1 MLKNIDLYLLIGGG
15 LIVSRLVDG
24 AFCIL
29 SLDVFVSSCSLP
41 EDICADGSVSITTY
55 YKSEAVD
62 ITFTQ
67 TIDDKH
73 LKLNS

>member
-55 YKSEAVD
+55 KCQHNRRKQW
-62 ITFTQ
+62 I
-67 TIDDKH
+67 
-73 LKLNS
+73 LLLRKLLMTNI